1 MTIQFT
7 ELAQRIAASHAVAP
21 EDLLALRREGWSDGR
36 ITREEAEAL
45 FAINRSLGITDA
57 QWVDFFAEVLRE
69 FVLNG
74 SEPRGMCDESEAE
87 WLIAQIDTDGRLE
100 TMAELEL
107 AVSVLEKSR
116 NVPDT
121 LKHYVL
127 EQVERAVLF
136 GKGPTRDGGALS
148 DTHVTAAECAII
160 RRVIFASGGI
170 TPAAVS
176 RFDAEMLFRIK
187 DATLGCDNAPQ
198 WQPLFVDGIVNY
210 LRGFTLPVAQVS
222 HARMKELESFIADN
236 RSSVGG
242 FLGRMARET
251 PQVYNHFGKVFGR
264 KQSSESYGA
273 RQIEGDQVTENERNW
288 LDSMVEANGEVDEFD
303 HAVLQELARDI

>member
-1 MTIQFT
+1 MTIEFT
-7 ELAQRIAASHAVAP
+7 ELAQRIAASRAVAP

-45 FAINRSLGITDA
+45 FAINRSLGSTDA
-57 QWVDFFAEVLRE
+57 QWVDFFAEALRE

-74 SEPRGMCDESEAE
+74 NEPRGMCDESEAE

-198 WQPLFVDGIVNY
+198 WQSLFVDGIVNY

-264 KQSSESYGA
+264 KQSSESYRA
-273 RQIEGDQVTENERNW
+273 RQIEGNQVTENERKW
-288 LDSMVEANGEVDEFD
+288 LD

>member
-7 ELAQRIAASHAVAP
+7 ELAQRIAASRAIAP
-21 EDLLALRREGWSDGR
+21 DDLMALRREGWGDGR
-36 ITREEAEAL
+36 ITRGEAEAL
-45 FAINRSLGITDA
+45 FAINRSLGGADA
-57 QWVDFFAEVLRE
+57 QWVDFFTEALRE

-74 SEPRGMCDESEAE
+74 SEPRGMCDEQEAS
-87 WLIAQIDTDGRLE
+87 WLIDQIDADGRLE

-116 NVPDT
+116 NVPDS

-148 DTHVTAAECAII
+148 DTHITTAECAII

-170 TPAAVS
+170 AAAAVS

-210 LRGFTLPVAQVS
+210 LRGFTLPVAQIS

-236 RSSVGG
+236 RTSVGG

-264 KQSSESYGA
+264 KQSSESYEG
-273 RQIEGDQVTENERNW
+273 RQAAGEQITDNERNW
-288 LDSMVEANGEVDEFD
+288 LDSMIDANGEVDELD
-303 HAVLQELARDI
+303 RAVLEELAQDL